1 MAKWLLGLAPAR
13 VGVVRTATDALEEF
27 IVSFG
32 EASAPVLTRPIAGPL
47 GAVLHVAGSSQR
59 APGGR
64 RAGPRAGELSSGAVE
79 LSLGPLQLQSP
90 CE

>member
-13 VGVVRTATDALEEF
+13 VAVRTATDALEEI

-32 EASAPVLTRPIAGPL
+32 EASAPVLITRPIAGPL
-47 GAVLHVAGSSQR
+47 GAVLQVAGSSQR

-64 RAGPRAGELSSGAVE
+64 RAGLRAGELSSGA
-79 LSLGPLQLQSP
+79 GN
-90 CE
+90 